1 MSYAEAGKSFAK
13 RDVITFDDLKRDL
26 LKRDDV
32 RAEHEALAEAYS
44 LAEALIRAR
53 SEADLTQTQVADRM
67 RTSQS
72 YVAKLEGGQVSPSIK
87 ALQRFAAAT
96 GTRLEDQPRTHVG
109 LSGETRSPRPP
120 SCQQPRLA
128 QRPAC

>member
-1 MSYAEAGKSFAK
+1 
-13 RDVITFDDLKRDL
+13 VIPFGDLKKDL
-26 LKRDDV
+26 LKRNDV
-32 RAEHEALAEAYS
+32 RAEHEALAEAFS

-87 ALQRFAAAT
+87 ALQRYAAAT
-96 GTRLEDQPRTHVG
+96 GTRLKISLEQTSD
-109 LSGETRSPRPP
+109 
-120 SCQQPRLA
+120 
-128 QRPAC
+128 

>member
-1 MSYAEAGKSFAK
+1 M
-13 RDVITFDDLKRDL
+13 IPFDDLKRDL

-32 RAEHEALAEAYS
+32 RAEYEALAEEFS

-87 ALQRFAAAT
+87 ALQRYAAAT
-96 GTRLEDQPRTHVG
+96 GTRLKISLER
-109 LSGETRSPRPP
+109 RSD
-120 SCQQPRLA
+120 
-128 QRPAC
+128 